1 MRAFL
6 AAFVVGIAVAAP
18 VGPVGVLCMQRTLRG
33 GFRLGL
39 ASGVGVATADAIY
52 ATLAAAG
59 IAAVA
64 VLAREATGPLR
75 VVGGAGLLVLGW
87 RAWRDA
93 GGSCEAAAAPDARGL
108 AAAFGSA
115 LGLTL
120 ANPATILSFAAI
132 IAGLGASVARPGDGP
147 LFVAGIAAGSLAWWV
162 ALAAIIAAARTRL
175 PARAVVVASRA
186 SAVVLTGAG
195 AVALGSVTFW

>member
-1 MRAFL
+1 
-6 AAFVVGIAVAAP
+6 
-18 VGPVGVLCMQRTLRG
+18 MQRTLRG

-39 ASGVGVATADAIY
+39 ASGAGVATADAIY

-64 VLAREATGPLR
+64 VLARDATEPLR

-120 ANPATILSFAAI
+120 ANPATILSFAAL
-132 IAGLGASVARPGDGP
+132 IAGLGAGVARPGDGP
-147 LFVAGIAAGSLAWWV
+147 PFVAGIAAGSLAWWF
-162 ALAAIIAAARTRL
+162 ALASAIGLARKRL
-175 PARAVVVASRA
+175 SPKAILVASRV
-186 SAVVLTGAG
+186 SAVVLAAAG
-195 AVALGSVTFW
+195 LVVLGRVVLS